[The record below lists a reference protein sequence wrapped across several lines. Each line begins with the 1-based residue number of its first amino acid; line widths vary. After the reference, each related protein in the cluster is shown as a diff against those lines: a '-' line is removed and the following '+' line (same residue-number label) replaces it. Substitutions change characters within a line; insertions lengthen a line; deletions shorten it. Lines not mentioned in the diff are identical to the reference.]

1 MNTFIIIPVH
11 NRLFFTKSCLNA
23 LRNQTIKDF
32 HIVVIDDGS
41 TDGTAE
47 MIYSEYPDV
56 ILLHGSGNLWWT
68 GATNLGVTYALE
80 HGADCVMT
88 LNDDTFP
95 PPDFIENMMFCA
107 NRQPEA
113 LIGALA
119 VDVETGQI
127 VYGGE
132 IINWLSGQSISLKD
146 ILKPEEMTGLHEVT
160 HFPGRGLLIP
170 SKVFKRIGLYD
181 QVHFPQYAAD
191 YDFTHRAIRAGF
203 KVYCNYDARLFI
215 YPDASVSVPI
225 RKIRSFKNYYYHLF
239 SIKGAGNLK
248 VFSWYA
254 LRNCPKRNLPF
265 FFLQGSLRRILGY
278 WL

>member
-1 MNTFIIIPVH
+1 VYTFIIIPVH

-32 HIVVIDDGS
+32 HIVVIDDVS

-225 RKIRSFKNYYYHLF
+225 RKFRSF
-239 SIKGAGNLK
+239 
-248 VFSWYA
+248 
-254 LRNCPKRNLPF
+254 
-265 FFLQGSLRRILGY
+265 
-278 WL
+278 